1 MEAQRAE
8 TPRLRSR
15 QPGPKGTRLDI
26 LIAISRVGSAIRL
39 CGYAW
44 RAATFQ
50 PLITVMERAFGVGH
64 TMSSSSERAGE
75 ARAAEATARP
85 LKSFGLVLWAIIRWF
100 FKLCVLFGMAF
111 AVVVVRRIFFVPI
124 DQDTDQQKGEEL
136 FGLFATMVVVMIIWD
151 VAARLG
157 RRSSVVSE
165 FMQGYREARGSRDPK
180 PDNRSRDDA
189 RASESSSFRDDARS
203 SESSNF
209 RDKEDGLRRE
219 IGDLKAALARATDEN
234 ASLKATL
241 EHAAE
246 ENASLRA
253 QLAMGNDKQGMD
265 QRARAQIRELESI
278 LAFPGVRKAL
288 VKVLHP
294 DTGEGGSNDTRK
306 EMFQTLMAVMNR
318 MGIRG

>member
-1 MEAQRAE
+1 
-8 TPRLRSR
+8 
-15 QPGPKGTRLDI
+15 
-26 LIAISRVGSAIRL
+26 
-39 CGYAW
+39 
-44 RAATFQ
+44 
-50 PLITVMERAFGVGH
+50 
-64 TMSSSSERAGE
+64 
-75 ARAAEATARP
+75 
-85 LKSFGLVLWAIIRWF
+85 
-100 FKLCVLFGMAF
+100 MAF

-136 FGLFATMVVVMIIWD
+136 FGLFAMMVVVMIIWD

-180 PDNRSRDDA
+180 PDKRSRDDA
-189 RASESSSFRDDARS
+189 RRRVSELPRRCAVVRV
-203 SESSNF
+203 SNF

-219 IGDLKAALARATDEN
+219 IGDLKAALARATEEN

-265 QRARAQIRELESI
+265 QRARAQIRELELI

-306 EMFQTLMAVMNR
+306 EMFQTLMAVMDR
-318 MGIRG
+318 MGVRG

>member
-1 MEAQRAE
+1 MALSSGD
-8 TPRLRSR
+8 PRFLVVA
-15 QPGPKGTRLDI
+15 TRTEI
-26 LIAISRVGSAIRL
+26 
-39 CGYAW
+39 
-44 RAATFQ
+44 FQ

-75 ARAAEATARP
+75 ARVAEATARP
-85 LKSFGLVLWAIIRWF
+85 LKTLGLALWAVVRWF

-111 AVVVVRRIFFVPI
+111 VVVVVRRVFFVSN
-124 DQDTDQQKGEEL
+124 DQDTSQQKGEEL
-136 FGLFATMVVVMIIWD
+136 LGLFAVMIVVMIIWD

-180 PDNRSRDDA
+180 PDNPSH
-189 RASESSSFRDDARS
+189 DARS
-203 SESSNF
+203 SDSSAF
-209 RDKEDGLRRE
+209 RDKEDGLLRE
-219 IGDLKAALARATDEN
+219 IRDLKAALAQAAEEN
-234 ASLKATL
+234 ASLRTAL

-246 ENASLRA
+246 ENASLR
-253 QLAMGNDKQGMD
+253 MGNDQQGMD
-265 QRARAQIRELESI
+265 QRARAQIRQLESI

-306 EMFQTLMAVMNR
+306 EMFQTLMAVMDR
-318 MGIRG
+318 MGVRG